1 MREEDNSVFSSDGQT
16 SENQTGSVA
25 CGVCLSFT
33 AGCLVVWDF
42 STALEMT
49 VALPDSQI
57 KESTIKIFLI
67 DNVENSAD

>member
-1 MREEDNSVFSSDGQT
+1 MRLQILD
-16 SENQTGSVA
+16 NQTGSVA
-25 CGVCLSFT
+25 CGGCPSFT

-49 VALPDSQI
+49 MASPDSQI